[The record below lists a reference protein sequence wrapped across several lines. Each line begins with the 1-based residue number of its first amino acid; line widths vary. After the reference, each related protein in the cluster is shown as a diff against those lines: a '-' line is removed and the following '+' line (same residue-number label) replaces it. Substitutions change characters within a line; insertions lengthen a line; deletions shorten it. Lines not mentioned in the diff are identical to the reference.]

1 MKYLFSNSVFRILH
15 LSLLFSV
22 SMVFARVFYMGQS
35 YFMFMLWNL
44 FLAYIP
50 FMLSSLFIDRPVLI
64 DKKLLFIPLAL
75 LWLVFIPNTFY
86 MITDLF
92 HLNEPHAM
100 PLWFDTLLIVSF
112 SWNGLLL
119 GIISVQQMESV
130 MRIFLGKYTAAIFL
144 YPVFFL
150 NALGVFIGRFL
161 RYNSWDVITDPLG
174 LVKDIVL
181 LVLHPFHFVSAWGM
195 VAGFST
201 FLLLCYLFLQSWR
214 KHSF

>member
-1 MKYLFSNSVFRILH
+1 MKYLFSNPVFRILH

-22 SMVFARVFYMGQS
+22 SMVLARVFYMGQS

-50 FMLSSLFIDRPVLI
+50 FLLSSLFIDRPMLI

-130 MRIFLGKYTAAIFL
+130 MRIFLGKYTAPIFL

>member
-1 MKYLFSNSVFRILH
+1 MKYLFSNPVFRILH

-22 SMVFARVFYMGQS
+22 SIVLARVIYMGQS

-50 FMLSSLFIDRPVLI
+50 FLLSSLFIDRPMLI
-64 DKKLLFIPLAL
+64 DRKLLFIPLAL

-130 MRIFLGKYTAAIFL
+130 MRIFLGKHTAAIFL

-150 NALGVFIGRFL
+150 NALGIFIGRFL

>member
-1 MKYLFSNSVFRILH
+1 MKYLFSNPVFRILH

-22 SMVFARVFYMGQS
+22 SMVLARVIYLGQS

-50 FMLSSLFIDRPVLI
+50 FLVSSLFIDRPMLI
-64 DKKLLFIPLAL
+64 DKKFLFIPLAL

>member
-1 MKYLFSNSVFRILH
+1 MKYLFSNPVFRILH

-22 SMVFARVFYMGQS
+22 SMVLARVFYMGQS

-50 FMLSSLFIDRPVLI
+50 FLLSSLFIDRPMLI

-86 MITDLF
+86 MLTDLF

-130 MRIFLGKYTAAIFL
+130 MRIFLGKYTAPIFL

>member
-1 MKYLFSNSVFRILH
+1 MKYLISNPVFRILH

-22 SMVFARVFYMGQS
+22 SMVMARVIYLGQS

-50 FMLSSLFIDRPVLI
+50 FLVSSLLIDRPMLI

>member
-1 MKYLFSNSVFRILH
+1 MKYLFSNPVFRILH

-22 SMVFARVFYMGQS
+22 SMVLARVIYMGQS

-50 FMLSSLFIDRPVLI
+50 FLVSSLFIDRPMLI
-64 DKKLLFIPLAL
+64 DKKFLFIPLAL

-174 LVKDIVL
+174 LVKDIVI

>member
-1 MKYLFSNSVFRILH
+1 MKYLFSNPVFRILH

-22 SMVFARVFYMGQS
+22 SMVLARVIYMGQS

-50 FMLSSLFIDRPVLI
+50 FLVSSLFIDRPMLI
-64 DKKLLFIPLAL
+64 DKKFLFIPLAL

-174 LVKDIVL
+174 LVKDIVI

-195 VAGFST
+195 VGGFST